1 MKRLLMIFAA
11 LIVAAMIGISIQRYP
26 AVLVIGFGEWRI
38 DIPFWLAVLLL
49 VLFYVV
55 FHVIVEG
62 LRAILSAARS
72 LAHFGRH
79 YRKHR
84 AKALVKKGLMALNEG
99 NYGMAEKALEQS
111 AQDSDLPWFSY
122 FSAAKAAQAL
132 DQEMRA
138 DRYLSKAQTLAPE
151 TAFSVALLQARYF
164 LKKKQYKEVITL
176 LSTWNEKKPNH
187 SLVLDYLQRAYYETQ
202 QWGALVVLLPKL
214 KRHQVL
220 SKEAYQQLEREVW
233 KKELL
238 SNDKAWKDLPH
249 YLQVDLVIALT
260 YAKSLV
266 KNKEYAQAESILKQ
280 AIKHEWDEKLVRYYG
295 RIPHCEPEKSLSTA
309 EGWIARHPESPALLS
324 TLGRLCVQA
333 QLWGKAQR
341 YFEASLSL
349 LPDPVIYAELA
360 TLLEKINKPELSMQY
375 YKKAALLPHYTENE
389 K

>member
-1 MKRLLMIFAA
+1 MKRLLMIFVA
-11 LIVAAMIGISIQRYP
+11 LIIAAMIGISIQRYP

-55 FHVIVEG
+55 FHVVVEG
-62 LRAILSAARS
+62 FRAILGAARS

-84 AKALVKKGLMALNEG
+84 AKALVRKGLMALNEG
-99 NYGMAEKALEQS
+99 NYGVAEKALEQS

-132 DQEMRA
+132 DQEVRA
-138 DRYLSKAQTLAPE
+138 DRYLAKVQTLAPE
-151 TAFSVALLQARYF
+151 AAFSAALLQARYF
-164 LKKKQYKEVITL
+164 LKKKQYAEAITL

-187 SLVLDYLQRAYYETQ
+187 SLVLDYLQQAYYETQ
-202 QWGALVVLLPKL
+202 QWGALAILLPKL
-214 KRHQVL
+214 KRYQVL
-220 SKEAYQQLEREVW
+220 SKEAYQKLEREVW
-233 KKELL
+233 KKQLL
-238 SNDKAWKDLPH
+238 LNNKVWKELPH
-249 YLQVDLVIALT
+249 YLQVDPTIALT

-266 KNKEYAQAESILKQ
+266 KNKEVSEAELILKQ
-280 AIKHEWDEKLVRYYG
+280 AIKQEWDEKLVRYYG
-295 RIPHCEPEKSLSTA
+295 RIQHPEPEKSLSIA
-309 EGWIARHPESPALLS
+309 ESWIARHPESPALLS
-324 TLGRLCVQA
+324 TLGCLCVQA

-349 LPDPVIYAELA
+349 LPDPIIYAELA
-360 TLLEKINKPELSMQY
+360 VLLEKINKPELSVQY
-375 YKKAALLPHYTENE
+375 YKKAALSPHYTESE